1 MKTTAFKL
9 GGMDDELDHERRV
22 QVNVLTRPQ
31 STAPP
36 QDLQNSRKDNGWDHE
51 PRTIEQALSQV
62 QYCKDVRSEMS
73 QK

>member
-1 MKTTAFKL
+1 M
-9 GGMDDELDHERRV
+9 DELDHEWRV

-51 PRTIEQALSQV
+51 PRTIDQALSQV
-62 QYCKDVRSEMS
+62 QYCKGVRAEMS
-73 QK
+73 KSGSSLE